1 MNREQEPTNRLDSR
15 VKTAWRLQS
24 GLGWTPIVIAALVF
38 LGLAPVIGM
47 SAWPGVITL
56 AVVVSLAVLEVT
68 IVPEVRYRRWRWEV
82 RDEEIRLQTALIV
95 RELTVIPMV
104 RVQHVDTAQGPIMR
118 ALDLSDVHIFTAAGK
133 HAIPALKEADAASL
147 RDRIAVLARVT
158 DDGGL

>member
-1 MNREQEPTNRLDSR
+1 MNTEQAPTNRLDSR

-24 GLGWTPIVIAALVF
+24 ALGWTPIVIAALVF

-47 SAWPGVITL
+47 SAWPGLIAL
-56 AVVVSLAVLEVT
+56 AVVVSLLALAVT

-82 RDEEIRLQTALIV
+82 RDEEIRLQTGLIV

>member
-1 MNREQEPTNRLDSR
+1 MNTEQAPTNRLDSR

-24 GLGWTPIVIAALVF
+24 GLGWAPIVIAALVF

-56 AVVVSLAVLEVT
+56 AVVVSLLVLAVT
-68 IVPEVRYRRWRWEV
+68 IVPEIRYRRWRWEV
-82 RDEEIRLQTALIV
+82 RDEEIRLQTGLIV

>member
-1 MNREQEPTNRLDSR
+1 MNTEQAPTNRLDPR

-47 SAWPGVITL
+47 SAWPGALTL
-56 AVVVSLAVLEVT
+56 VAVGALVVLAVT

-82 RDEEIRLQTALIV
+82 RDEEIRLQTGLIV